1 MHVGL
6 SAGQLGCVG
15 DVHGVGKKKGGTED
29 EESAAVIIVSDDERE
44 IRELSSRS
52 FFAKLESG
60 HTHI

>member
-1 MHVGL
+1 MGW
-6 SAGQLGCVG
+6 A
-15 DVHGVGKKKGGTED
+15 KKKGGTED

-44 IRELSSRS
+44 IRELSSRRS